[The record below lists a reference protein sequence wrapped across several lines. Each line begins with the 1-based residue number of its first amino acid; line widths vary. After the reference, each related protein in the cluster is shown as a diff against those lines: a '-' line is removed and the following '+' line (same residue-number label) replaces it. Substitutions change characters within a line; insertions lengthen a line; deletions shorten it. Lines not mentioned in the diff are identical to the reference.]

1 MADITQ
7 LLQQMLNA
15 PERSMAR
22 IDKQNVA
29 TLARILTG
37 PNTGAGNTPSG
48 PRQPT
53 LQIPAAVLM
62 PQASGSSGGNTQ
74 QAPQIQG
81 AGWQWPNPP
90 KALMAQLP
98 PKLSPGTQL
107 QLQISIAPGNK
118 PMVQLVVTQ
127 APGKLPS
134 GGNTQQGQPIPQ
146 PQIGQL
152 RSTSPQAGTPKTQ
165 VAKVEIPITQLP
177 PKLVKALVES
187 SQATQLLK
195 ATSANKAASIQTPAA
210 NNLTPPTDKAPINTG
225 NPVQFSRGIAI
236 KQAHQLSPQQ
246 FQQALQT
253 LVAQIKTQ
261 LSTQPAVPPNNAANT
276 SLKIPELSALIAKI
290 NTTNTT
296 SGTQT
301 TQAAQTAATLTAA
314 LRSPS
319 NAIEQLIK
327 VVLQQQPSGES
338 MQRPEALQRWVSDWF
353 SARPVSVQSN
363 QQMGS
368 LGKMLMMLLGLNLQQ
383 NSQQNSTQANTQPL
397 PKQFTQALI
406 QQVLNPS
413 PEVAGDV
420 RERINQLLL
429 QLPQQQLQRL
439 LQLFTGVLNSA
450 QSAQARLQDSP
461 MQQPEYFILLPS
473 DPQKSGQNELLIRPE
488 REPDTPAQE
497 GRTLWLF
504 TLRFEL
510 EATGPLLVKGR
521 YHPQGSSVDFY
532 AESPAA
538 QKTIEKHLE
547 QLEKRLA
554 DLEVNSVKFRVQQ
567 GQIPESLATQQSGII
582 RVKV

>member
-37 PNTGAGNTPSG
+37 ANTAGNQSASTASK
-48 PRQPT
+48 PT
-53 LQIPAAVLM
+53 LQIPASILT
-62 PQASGSSGGNTQ
+62 PQTGNKAQ
-74 QAPQIQG
+74 QTSQLQIQG
-81 AGWQWPNPP
+81 ASWQWPNPP
-90 KALMAQLP
+90 KALLAQLP
-98 PKLSPGTQL
+98 AKLASSTQL
-107 QLQISIAPGNK
+107 QLQISMPQGSKPVVQIVISQPAPIPQAQPGQQK
-118 PMVQLVVTQ
+118 QVTQ
-127 APGKLPS
+127 APQGS
-134 GGNTQQGQPIPQ
+134 TANTQVG
-146 PQIGQL
+146 
-152 RSTSPQAGTPKTQ
+152 
-165 VAKVEIPITQLP
+165 KVEIPITQLP
-177 PKLVKALVES
+177 PKLVKALLS
-187 SQATQLLK
+187 STQASQLLNATQNPG
-195 ATSANKAASIQTPAA
+195 ATQPA
-210 NNLTPPTDKAPINTG
+210 DKAPLNVAQPIQLS
-225 NPVQFSRGIAI
+225 PGIAI

-253 LVAQIKTQ
+253 LITQMKAQ
-261 LSTQPAVPPNNAANT
+261 LSAQPSVPPSNAANA

-290 NTTNTT
+290 NTSVNTATTSGANATNTT
-296 SGTQT
+296 SANQT
-301 TQAAQTAATLTAA
+301 AQAAQTAATLTAA

-353 SARPVSVQSN
+353 AARPVSVQSS

-368 LGKMLMMLLGLNLQQ
+368 LGQMLMTLLGLSLQQ
-383 NSQQNSTQANTQPL
+383 NSQQQSTAQTSLQSL
-397 PKQFTQALI
+397 QKQFTQALI

-413 PEVAGDV
+413 PDVAGDV

-461 MQQPEYFILLPS
+461 MQQPEYFILLPT
-473 DPQKSGQNELLIRPE
+473 DPQKAGQNELLIRPE
-488 REPDTPAQE
+488 REPDTPEQE

-510 EATGPLLVKGR
+510 EATGALLVKGR

-532 AESPAA
+532 AESPSA
-538 QKTIEKHLE
+538 QSIIEKHLE
-547 QLEKRLA
+547 QLEKRLS

-567 GQIPESLATQQSGII
+567 GRIPETLATQQSGII

>member
-62 PQASGSSGGNTQ
+62 PQASGNSGGNTQ

-146 PQIGQL
+146 TQTGQL
-152 RSTSPQAGTPKTQ
+152 QSASQQAGTPKTQ
-165 VAKVEIPITQLP
+165 LAKIDIPITQLP

-195 ATSANKAASIQTPAA
+195 ANGASKAASIQTPAA
-210 NNLTPPTDKAPINTG
+210 NSLTPPTEKTLLNTG
-225 NPVQFSRGIAI
+225 SPVQFSRGIAI

-261 LSTQPAVPPNNAANT
+261 LSAQPAVPPNNAANT

-567 GQIPESLATQQSGII
+567 GQIPETLATQQSGII

>member
-37 PNTGAGNTPSG
+37 ANTADNQSASTVSK
-48 PRQPT
+48 PT
-53 LQIPAAVLM
+53 LQIPASILT
-62 PQASGSSGGNTQ
+62 PQTGNKAQ
-74 QAPQIQG
+74 QTSQPQIQG
-81 AGWQWPNPP
+81 ASWQWPNPP
-90 KALMAQLP
+90 KALLAQLP
-98 PKLSPGTQL
+98 AKLASSTQL
-107 QLQISIAPGNK
+107 RLQISMPQGSKPVVQIVISQPTPIPQAQPGQQK
-118 PMVQLVVTQ
+118 QVTQ
-127 APGKLPS
+127 APQGS
-134 GGNTQQGQPIPQ
+134 TANTQVG
-146 PQIGQL
+146 
-152 RSTSPQAGTPKTQ
+152 
-165 VAKVEIPITQLP
+165 KVEIPITQLP
-177 PKLVKALVES
+177 PKLVKALLS
-187 SQATQLLK
+187 STQASQLLNATQNPG
-195 ATSANKAASIQTPAA
+195 ATQPA
-210 NNLTPPTDKAPINTG
+210 DKAPLNVAQPI
-225 NPVQFSRGIAI
+225 QLSRGIAI

-253 LVAQIKTQ
+253 LITQMKAQ
-261 LSTQPAVPPNNAANT
+261 LSAQPSVPPSNAANA

-290 NTTNTT
+290 NTSVNTATTSGANATNTT
-296 SGTQT
+296 SANQT
-301 TQAAQTAATLTAA
+301 AQAAQTAATLTAA

-353 SARPVSVQSN
+353 AARPVSVQSS

-368 LGKMLMMLLGLNLQQ
+368 LGQMLMTLLGLSLQQ
-383 NSQQNSTQANTQPL
+383 NSQQQSTAQTSLQSL

-413 PEVAGDV
+413 PDVAGDV

-461 MQQPEYFILLPS
+461 MQQPEYFILLPT
-473 DPQKSGQNELLIRPE
+473 DPQKAGQNELLIRPE
-488 REPDTPAQE
+488 REPDTPEQE

-510 EATGPLLVKGR
+510 EATGALLVKGR

-532 AESPAA
+532 AESPSA
-538 QKTIEKHLE
+538 QNIIEKHLE
-547 QLEKRLA
+547 QLEKRLS

-567 GQIPESLATQQSGII
+567 GRIPETLATQQSGII